1 VVEEE
6 RLFCDPKHAS
16 MPLYAIGCER
26 LSTAASRS
34 EGREGG
40 RGKERAREGTDFK
53 DSASAFCCIV
63 GRACVEVVE
72 EAEAGGEAVFATDR
86 DQGKNVKSFSLWEG
100 SRGVGCRVRR
110 QPGRLRDLFQHWKRV
125 RVARPIRR
133 GAS

>member
-34 EGREGG
+34 ERREGG
-40 RGKERAREGTDFK
+40 RGKERAREGTEIK

-72 EAEAGGEAVFATDR
+72 EAEAGGEAGGEAVFATDR
-86 DQGKNVKSFSLWEG
+86 DQGKNVKSFSLREG
-100 SRGVGCRVRR
+100 SRGVGCRVWR
-110 QPGRLRDLFQHWKRV
+110 QPGRLHDLFQ
-125 RVARPIRR
+125 
-133 GAS
+133 SND